1 MKKYLNGSVVLGIVL
16 DIIGVFAIIS
26 ANKFPGDA
34 GLFPRLFSVLMI
46 ALSTAMVAQEL
57 VRASKG
63 GAEAGDDNKP
73 VGLKMIGGTY
83 VCILA
88 YVALINIVGF
98 FVSTTIFLSVMMVFL
113 GLRSWKQVAVI
124 TVGTDLAI
132 FLIFV
137 TALNVTFPRGFLI

>member
-1 MKKYLNGSVVLGIVL
+1 MKKYLNGTVVLGIAL
-16 DIIGVFAIIS
+16 DMIGVFAIIS

-46 ALSTAMVAQEL
+46 ALSTAMVIQEL
-57 VRASKG
+57 VRASKSCAETG
-63 GAEAGDDNKP
+63 GEKP

-83 VCILA
+83 LCILA
-88 YVALINIVGF
+88 YIALINIVGF
-98 FVSTTIFLSVMMVFL
+98 FASTTVFLSVMMTFL

-124 TVGTDLAI
+124 TVGADLAI